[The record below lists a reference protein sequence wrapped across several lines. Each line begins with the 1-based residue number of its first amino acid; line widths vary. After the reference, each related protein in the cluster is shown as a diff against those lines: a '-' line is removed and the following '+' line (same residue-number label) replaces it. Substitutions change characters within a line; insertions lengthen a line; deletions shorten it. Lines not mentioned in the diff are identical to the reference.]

1 MGVGRSML
9 RDDGQSFNIDLCLN
23 TADRRVE
30 DEKVER
36 EVRLLGVGVV
46 AADDEGKEFDD
57 VGGLVL
63 LDVLNDGGPQCSTS

>member
-1 MGVGRSML
+1 MLEYGGQEGR
-9 RDDGQSFNIDLCLN
+9 
-23 TADRRVE
+23 E

-36 EVRLLGVGVV
+36 EVRLLGVGGV

-63 LDVLNDGGPQCSTS
+63 DVLDDGGPQCSTS